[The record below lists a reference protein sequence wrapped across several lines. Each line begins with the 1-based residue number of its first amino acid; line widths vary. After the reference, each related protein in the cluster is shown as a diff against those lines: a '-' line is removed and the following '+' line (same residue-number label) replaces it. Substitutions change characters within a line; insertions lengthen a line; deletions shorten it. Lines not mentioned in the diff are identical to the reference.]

1 MPTTIVLVR
10 HGETDWNRDN
20 RFQGHADIPLNDA
33 GRAQARGLVLELE
46 GERFQAV
53 YSSPLLRAY
62 ETAAILAENLEL
74 DVEPEQDL
82 MEVDVGSWSGLTRVE
97 VEERFPHGFRRWLDY
112 GHGWDDGETYD
123 ALGARVVA
131 GLGRIAAAH
140 PGTTILA
147 VTHGGPIRSA
157 LAAADGVSFGEA
169 RRSIDVIGNC
179 AVVRLAVRAGHL
191 ARVDRGPRTRGSSSS
206 SD

>member
-1 MPTTIVLVR
+1 
-10 HGETDWNRDN
+10 
-20 RFQGHADIPLNDA
+20 
-33 GRAQARGLVLELE
+33 
-46 GERFQAV
+46 
-53 YSSPLLRAY
+53 
-62 ETAAILAENLEL
+62 
-74 DVEPEQDL
+74 
-82 MEVDVGSWSGLTRVE
+82 E

-131 GLGRIAAAH
+131 SLLRIAAAH

-157 LAAADGVSFGEA
+157 LAAADGVWFGEA

-191 ARVDRGPRTRGSSSS
+191 ARVD
-206 SD
+206 